1 MLTKYK
7 FISKEQYINDIKH
20 NILILESTLKHYI
33 DSNIKTIVPNTII
46 FTNCKET
53 INSIEHSEFKLPIHV
68 VSNYNILIKNNKV
81 FTIYKSI
88 NSFDQNNSKLAN
100 NIRNYII
107 NEFTSNLY
115 KLTNNTNNNY
125 NIYNIGIGG
134 EYYLYQ
140 YILSF
145 INKYD
150 NFLSFTN
157 NKYIFDDAEYNYSR
171 ILKNYKYQYA
181 NVVNIEHYL
190 LESYTEL
197 IFDNSIYETINIKK
211 IINKLIKK
219 NIKLDIIINLAKLNV
234 NVLEFISLIN
244 ININTLIIISCK
256 ENDFN
261 NKKVFLPYIIKKNI
275 KSKCFIDTYLNQ
287 KITVYTFNNKLL

>member
-7 FISKEQYINDIKH
+7 FISKEQYINDIKN

-53 INSIEHSEFKLPIHV
+53 INSIEHSELKLPIHV

-181 NVVNIEHYL
+181 KVVNIEHYL

-275 KSKCFIDTYLNQ
+275 KSKYFIDTYLNQ